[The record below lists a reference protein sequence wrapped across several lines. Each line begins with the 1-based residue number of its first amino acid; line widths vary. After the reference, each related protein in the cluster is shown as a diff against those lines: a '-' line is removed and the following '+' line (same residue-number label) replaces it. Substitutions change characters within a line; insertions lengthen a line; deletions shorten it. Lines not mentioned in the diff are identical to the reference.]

1 MNFIE
6 NSKLIFNSVVYPD
19 YLDAINFD
27 ENNEYSSVDRYKV
40 ELKNSSVFLKNALE
54 QMTDDYDKVDLIPQ
68 SKYDGSNAIILKV
81 DENDTVSSQGFRLKI
96 EENSVTVLSV
106 FEQGV
111 TNGIFTFLEDYLGC
125 MFLAPDCDYIPKHDT
140 LKLNAGEKVFEPAF
154 KWRSVYSQGTEKVP
168 VLKNKSD
175 YLGWHTKLRLNGA
188 GGDNWGSWCHSS
200 FRFISPGEYFKD
212 HPEYFSLYKGKRIHE
227 QGPVSGQLCWT
238 NEDVYKIISEKLF
251 SQMAENPDVHIWDV
265 SQMDT
270 WINRGVGC
278 QCKKCREID
287 DREGTQMGSLLTFIN
302 RLADECSH
310 RFPDNYIST
319 LAYNYTAEPPK
330 TLRPRDNVII
340 KLCLMPGDV
349 ATDYENPR
357 GEWAK
362 EAHKVVSQWGK
373 VAKHIL
379 IWDYNVD
386 YHGYYIPFPLVDSM
400 SANNRFYLEN
410 NVYGIFHQMAY
421 ETRAQDAE
429 LHAYLFS
436 KLMWNKD
443 ADVKALAERYIEKY
457 YGDAA
462 PYISEYYSAVQR
474 NVHKYG
480 QPLYIY
486 AQPDAYRFGY
496 LSDKCLKEYN
506 AILDKAVE
514 SVKGNEELTKRVRRE
529 RLGVLYVKA
538 KKLSLNKK
546 GRISALEE
554 FYAICKENG
563 ITDYMEGKP
572 KDLDNFY
579 IKTKK
584 EISTL
589 PPLKDFSITFFQIV
603 KFSLYRVFPFLY
615 Q

>member
-1 MNFIE
+1 MNFTE
-6 NSKLIFNSVVYPD
+6 KGKLNFNSVVYPD

-27 ENNEYSSVDRYKV
+27 ENNEYSSADRYRV

-54 QMTDDYDKVDLIPQ
+54 QMTDDKVDLIPQ
-68 SKYDGSNAIILKV
+68 SKCDGSNAIILKV
-81 DENDTVSSQGFRLKI
+81 DENETVSSQGFRLKI
-96 EENSVTVLSV
+96 DENAVTVSSK

-125 MFLAPDCDYIPKHDT
+125 MFLAPDCDYIPKLDT
-140 LKLNAGEKVFEPAF
+140 LKLEVCEKVFEPAF

-200 FRFISPGEYFKD
+200 FRFISPDEYFKD
-212 HPEYFSLYKGKRIHE
+212 HPEYFSLYKGKRVYE

-287 DREGTQMGSLLTFIN
+287 DREGSQMGSLLTFIN
-302 RLADECSH
+302 RLADECAH

-349 ATDYENPR
+349 STDYENPM

-362 EAHKVVSQWGK
+362 EAHKIVSQWGK

-400 SANNRFYLEN
+400 TANNRFYLEN

-474 NVHKYG
+474 NVHKYR

-579 IKTKK
+579 NKTKK
-584 EISTL
+584 EISTV
-589 PPLKDFSITFFQIV
+589 PPIKDFSITFSQIV

>member
-6 NSKLIFNSVVYPD
+6 NSKLIINSVVYPD

-27 ENNEYSSVDRYKV
+27 ENNEYISADRYRV

-54 QMTDDYDKVDLIPQ
+54 QMTDDKVDLIPQ

-81 DENDTVSSQGFRLKI
+81 YEKETVSSQGFRLIIK
-96 EENSVTVLSV
+96 ENSITVSSK

-125 MFLAPDCDYIPKHDT
+125 MFLAPDCDYIPKLDT

-154 KWRSVYSQGTEKVP
+154 MWRSVYAQSSEKVP
-168 VLKNKSD
+168 ELYNKKD

-188 GGDNWGSWCHSS
+188 GGDNWGNGCHSS
-200 FRFISPGEYFKD
+200 FRYIPPEEYFKD
-212 HPEYFSLYKGKRIHE
+212 HPEYFSLYMGRRVYK

-278 QCKKCREID
+278 KCKKCREID
-287 DREGTQMGSLLTFIN
+287 KREESQMGSLLTFIN
-302 RLADECSH
+302 RLADECAH

-319 LAYNYTAEPPK
+319 LAYNYTAKPPK
-330 TLRPRDNVII
+330 NLIPRDNVII
-340 KLCLMPGDV
+340 RLCLMPGNV

-357 GEWAK
+357 GNWARN
-362 EAHKVVSQWGK
+362 AHKIITQWSK

-400 SANNRFYLEN
+400 TANNRFYLEN

-462 PYISEYYSAVQR
+462 HYISEYYSAVQR
-474 NVHKYG
+474 NVHKYR

-506 AILDKAVE
+506 TILDKAVE

-546 GRISALEE
+546 GRRSALEE

-579 IKTKK
+579 EKMKK
-584 EISTL
+584 EISTV
-589 PPLKDFSITFFQIV
+589 PPIKDFFITFFQIV